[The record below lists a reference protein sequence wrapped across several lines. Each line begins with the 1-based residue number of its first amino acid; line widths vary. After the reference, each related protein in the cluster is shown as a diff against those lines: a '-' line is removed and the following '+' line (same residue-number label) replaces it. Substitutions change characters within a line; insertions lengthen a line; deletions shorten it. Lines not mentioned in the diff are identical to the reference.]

1 MPAMHTALP
10 AALLLVLVSSAAA
23 DPEAI
28 HVASG
33 GLAELPSGPL
43 STKTVL
49 GFLDFTTTVS
59 DTVIKFTSQGGPG
72 NTPAFNVQSSAILGS
87 DFSSNNQ
94 QQNQQSSFIEV
105 TSPHTAPGN
114 EIQPSPVK
122 KTSINEGVTHFPNG
136 VVEID
141 GGEDI
146 TVYDKF
152 SSERELTANEGFSVE
167 DVSTTDRPE
176 YYYNDEE
183 EEEELTT
190 RKPSNSFRRRPN
202 VRQSASQAYKE
213 RLRKRVEKEKAKL
226 QLAELANKKS
236 PRRSNVK
243 KYGDVETEEAGTEAP
258 RFKSRT
264 RTRSFAKAQSRSF
277 ETDEVFT
284 EEESEETQGRGF
296 GSRSGRQDS
305 HSRSRG
311 RSSFR
316 RNSFNTQRSSE
327 AAPSSTAF
335 SPRSSSS
342 FRSRFK
348 SRFEKPSSSS
358 AETPSTSSTPAE
370 KPQRKQASSF
380 NSEKTEETKN
390 PVVIK
395 KFNKFKRPDYR
406 KTLLNKLFEKRP
418 DIKSR
423 VAERREKDKQK
434 EEEERKKEENVET
447 DELVAGDEGDLAFPD
462 DHESSPSA
470 LVASIVDDEDILQEI
485 DNEEIRLERLLTT
498 LEVSTAYPAELPS
511 SYLEVATIRSPYTF
525 NIEENEKS
533 TRFITITTS
542 VTKALDIAPSST
554 FTQPPVA
561 ETSSRP
567 LFDTDAIPA
576 PENILAST
584 QLPVLQSSAES
595 EDVSV
600 LAPLTLTSALHQ
612 ATPPLETVT
621 ESTSTVETL
630 TKKSLLPVIFQ
641 DSSSVLTLTQTYSV
655 TRIVTAV
662 KTVPPMELY
671 EFNPQA
677 NFADFDLLFEE
688 AGSERRESLLP
699 GELEFSDQDNFGLE
713 GPSIVKVKP
722 PQHFHEDI
730 DLLGSKF
737 FETDRHSNPVPAPNI
752 ESSFGSPNT
761 RLGAGLATTPTQT
774 QATPSL
780 PDNGLAALGITPEQL
795 LYLQLLQNPLAALGI
810 GGAFQ
815 QPQVITE
822 TSPVYKTESVI
833 ETSVIKL
840 NFGNREIFTTI
851 TNTNGVTTKTDYITA
866 TKTINSGG
874 LGGLTAAFGGLGQ
887 LGGLQQQQ
895 PQLQQQPQQQPQHQE
910 AVPALG
916 LGGLLPSYT
925 VVSSPVT
932 RDTVITETLTEEF
945 KIRFRNVET
954 FTTITSTQLVS
965 TQITSF
971 ITKTERVLPTANPL
985 AGLLG

>member
-1 MPAMHTALP
+1 M
-10 AALLLVLVSSAAA
+10 
-23 DPEAI
+23 
-28 HVASG
+28 
-33 GLAELPSGPL
+33 
-43 STKTVL
+43 
-49 GFLDFTTTVS
+49 
-59 DTVIKFTSQGGPG
+59 
-72 NTPAFNVQSSAILGS
+72 
-87 DFSSNNQ
+87 
-94 QQNQQSSFIEV
+94 
-105 TSPHTAPGN
+105 
-114 EIQPSPVK
+114 
-122 KTSINEGVTHFPNG
+122 
-136 VVEID
+136 EID

-183 EEEELTT
+183 EEKELTT

-226 QLAELANKKS
+226 QLAELASKKS

-327 AAPSSTAF
+327 AASSSPAF

-447 DELVAGDEGDLAFPD
+447 DELVAGDDGDLAFPD

-595 EDVSV
+595 EDVPV

-722 PQHFHEDI
+722 PQHFHDDI
-730 DLLGSKF
+730 DLLGSKAP
-737 FETDRHSNPVPAPNI
+737 ETLQ
-752 ESSFGSPNT
+752 SSVS
-761 RLGAGLATTPTQT
+761 TPEV
-774 QATPSL
+774 
-780 PDNGLAALGITPEQL
+780 TPEQL
-795 LYLQLLQNPLAALGI
+795 LYLQLLSNPLAALGI
-810 GGAFQ
+810 GGLGA
-815 QPQVITE
+815 QVIE
-822 TSPVYKTESVI
+822 IAVI
-833 ETSVIKL
+833 LHSAQLHTDWRLYGI
-840 NFGNREIFTTI
+840 
-851 TNTNGVTTKTDYITA
+851 VT
-866 TKTINSGG
+866 
-874 LGGLTAAFGGLGQ
+874 
-887 LGGLQQQQ
+887 
-895 PQLQQQPQQQPQHQE
+895 
-910 AVPALG
+910 
-916 LGGLLPSYT
+916 
-925 VVSSPVT
+925 
-932 RDTVITETLTEEF
+932 
-945 KIRFRNVET
+945 
-954 FTTITSTQLVS
+954 
-965 TQITSF
+965 
-971 ITKTERVLPTANPL
+971 
-985 AGLLG
+985 

>member
-1 MPAMHTALP
+1 M
-10 AALLLVLVSSAAA
+10 
-23 DPEAI
+23 
-28 HVASG
+28 
-33 GLAELPSGPL
+33 
-43 STKTVL
+43 
-49 GFLDFTTTVS
+49 
-59 DTVIKFTSQGGPG
+59 
-72 NTPAFNVQSSAILGS
+72 
-87 DFSSNNQ
+87 
-94 QQNQQSSFIEV
+94 
-105 TSPHTAPGN
+105 
-114 EIQPSPVK
+114 
-122 KTSINEGVTHFPNG
+122 
-136 VVEID
+136 EID

-226 QLAELANKKS
+226 QLAELASKKS

-243 KYGDVETEEAGTEAP
+243 KYGDLETEEAGTEAP

-327 AAPSSTAF
+327 AASSSPAF

-423 VAERREKDKQK
+423 VVERREKDKKK

-595 EDVSV
+595 EDVPV

-730 DLLGSKF
+730 DLLGSK
-737 FETDRHSNPVPAPNI
+737 AP
-752 ESSFGSPNT
+752 ESLQSSVS
-761 RLGAGLATTPTQT
+761 TPEV
-774 QATPSL
+774 
-780 PDNGLAALGITPEQL
+780 TPEQL
-795 LYLQLLQNPLAALGI
+795 LYLQLLSNPLAALGI
-810 GGAFQ
+810 GGLGA
-815 QPQVITE
+815 
-822 TSPVYKTESVI
+822 KVI
-833 ETSVIKL
+833 EIAVIL
-840 NFGNREIFTTI
+840 YSAQLHT
-851 TNTNGVTTKTDYITA
+851 
-866 TKTINSGG
+866 GG
-874 LGGLTAAFGGLGQ
+874 FM
-887 LGGLQQQQ
+887 
-895 PQLQQQPQQQPQHQE
+895 
-910 AVPALG
+910 AL
-916 LGGLLPSYT
+916 
-925 VVSSPVT
+925 
-932 RDTVITETLTEEF
+932 
-945 KIRFRNVET
+945 
-954 FTTITSTQLVS
+954 
-965 TQITSF
+965 
-971 ITKTERVLPTANPL
+971 
-985 AGLLG
+985 